1 MLSTVITVTGMTCSH
16 CVNAVQDEIGQLPGV
31 REVTVDLDSGAVTI
45 AADPL
50 PEPDALRKAVAEAG
64 YEVAG

>member
-1 MLSTVITVTGMTCSH
+1 MITVTGMTCSH

-64 YEVAG
+64 YEVVG